1 MPLLSL
7 PDDCLGEVCSFLSV
21 RDLSLSWRATCKVLA
36 SVVRDA
42 AVREAMVQAGSQ
54 VTTLGLAAAAERTAF
69 GDLEALQR
77 SWEGRASN
85 SRDLG
90 EYKFLVALDVGRAWE
105 SAVGP
110 SCTPLKAPSQAPPQ
124 LQFRACAATFGD
136 HGSLVLDG
144 DLPTIWSDDF
154 EEEHGGLHVAVV
166 EKLTGQVRRLIASPN
181 PSDVD
186 YNDNVCFYDTEG
198 LPDSTFSNNDSS
210 LRVELEVHH
219 ADDGAEEVYINCEIH
234 NDYDTYPAGK
244 SAFMHGIA
252 SLFM

>member
-105 SAVGP
+105 RAVGP
-110 SCTPLKAPSQAPPQ
+110 RCTPLKAPSQAPPR

-136 HGSLVLDG
+136 HCSLVLDG

-166 EKLTGQVRRLIASPN
+166 EKFTGQVRRLIAGPYQW
-181 PSDVD
+181 DVVES
-186 YNDNVCFYDTEG
+186 VCYYDTEG
-198 LPDSTFSNNDSS
+198 LPDNTLSNNDSS
-210 LRVELEVHH
+210 LRVKLQVHH
-219 ADDGAEEVYINCEIH
+219 ADNGAEKVSIHCSIH
-234 NDYDTYPAGK
+234 NDYNNWPAGK
-244 SAFMHGIA
+244 SAFVHGIA